1 MFLHINEN
9 GICFKSDWLEL
20 AIDSKL
26 IVSLLLV
33 VLGLRIRKL
42 YLDKKVGK

>member
-9 GICFKSDWLEL
+9 GICFESAWLEL
-20 AIDSKL
+20 TIDSKL

-33 VLGLRIRKL
+33 VIGLRVRKL